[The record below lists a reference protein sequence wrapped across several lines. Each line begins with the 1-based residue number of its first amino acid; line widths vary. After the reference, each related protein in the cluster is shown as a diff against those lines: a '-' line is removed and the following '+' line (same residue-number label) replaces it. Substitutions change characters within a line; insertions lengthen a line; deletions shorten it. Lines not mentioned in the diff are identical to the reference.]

1 VGMGTY
7 NAGAIKTNGTLWLW
21 GRSSYGQIA
30 SGGID
35 RSSPVQIGS
44 ATNWVQ
50 LNTEGY
56 ASWAIALN

>member
-1 VGMGTY
+1 MGTY

-21 GRSSYGQIA
+21 GRNNYGQNA
-30 SGGID
+30 SGLD
-35 RSSPVQIGS
+35 RSSPTQVGS

>member
-1 VGMGTY
+1 MV
-7 NAGAIKTNGTLWLW
+7 L
-21 GRSSYGQIA
+21 YGYEIA

>member
-1 VGMGTY
+1 MGTY

-21 GRSSYGQIA
+21 GRNNYGQNA
-30 SGGID
+30 SGLD
-35 RSSPVQIGS
+35 RSSPTQVGS

-50 LNTEGY
+50 LSTEGY